1 MCKCP
6 NLNQGANLSTANPA
20 RRLSSLCVGSGSRVC
35 PVTRVL
41 SVVGAR
47 RAGGLGVLRRVQ
59 YRVPVNWMAAGHL
72 DLSSISVAQS
82 EASCVASDDD
92 LQRAG
97 VLHLLFAE
105 LEALRARHM
114 QEQQQH
120 EDTYAGL
127 VAEHRHQMA
136 ALRSLLDAEADRAAA
151 ARADVLAVT
160 VAAGNERLA
169 LHAELARCRRQSN
182 AHAADESAVVQ
193 TARSEAEER
202 EDSLRRQLRSAERQI
217 ELQTASMA
225 KALAAATVRARDDG
239 ATITQL
245 RKDLDTMSSTLRA
258 AQVQATKAEGRA
270 AKQSEENKKLVA
282 LLNASEQRV
291 QSLRSRSSV
300 LRPPRRVQTGSGTT
314 TARARS
320 AR

>member
-1 MCKCP
+1 M
-6 NLNQGANLSTANPA
+6 
-20 RRLSSLCVGSGSRVC
+20 
-35 PVTRVL
+35 
-41 SVVGAR
+41 
-47 RAGGLGVLRRVQ
+47 
-59 YRVPVNWMAAGHL
+59 
-72 DLSSISVAQS
+72 
-82 EASCVASDDD
+82 ASDDD

-182 AHAADESAVVQ
+182 AHAADESAGVQ
-193 TARSEAEER
+193 AARSEAEER
-202 EDSLRRQLRSAERQI
+202 EVSLRRQLRAAERQI
-217 ELQTASMA
+217 ELQAASMA

-245 RKDLDTMSSTLRA
+245 RNECDTMSSTLRA
-258 AQVQATKAEGRA
+258 ARVQAAKAEGRA

-291 QSLRSRSSV
+291 QSLRSKSSV
-300 LRPPRRVQTGSGTT
+300 LRDQLGNGVCGLSQGSERGLVSTVDSG
-314 TARARS
+314 RALDVTWNRRS
-320 AR
+320 APRSHCAGPHAPVASRRQASAHHSFCCL

>member
-1 MCKCP
+1 MSTGEPGTCSRRF
-6 NLNQGANLSTANPA
+6 GAFTAYIEGTPHF
-20 RRLSSLCVGSGSRVC
+20 
-35 PVTRVL
+35 
-41 SVVGAR
+41 
-47 RAGGLGVLRRVQ
+47 
-59 YRVPVNWMAAGHL
+59 YRVFFGMSVGRVT
-72 DLSSISVAQS
+72 LSSISAAQS
-82 EASCVASDDD
+82 EAGTSSAIESVASDDN
-92 LQRAG
+92 LHFAG

-120 EDTYAGL
+120 EDSYARL
-127 VAEHRHQMA
+127 VAVHRHQMA

-182 AHAADESAVVQ
+182 AHAVDESAVVQ

-202 EDSLRRQLRSAERQI
+202 EESLRRQLRAAERQI

-258 AQVQATKAEGRA
+258 AQVQATKSEGRA

>member
-1 MCKCP
+1 
-6 NLNQGANLSTANPA
+6 
-20 RRLSSLCVGSGSRVC
+20 
-35 PVTRVL
+35 
-41 SVVGAR
+41 
-47 RAGGLGVLRRVQ
+47 
-59 YRVPVNWMAAGHL
+59 MAAGHL

-120 EDTYAGL
+120 EDSYARL

-136 ALRSLLDAEADRAAA
+136 ALRSLLDAEAERAAA
-151 ARADVLAVT
+151 ARADVLEVT

-182 AHAADESAVVQ
+182 AHAADESAGVQ
-193 TARSEAEER
+193 AARSEAEER
-202 EDSLRRQLRSAERQI
+202 EVSLRRQLRAAERQI
-217 ELQTASMA
+217 ELQAASMA

-245 RKDLDTMSSTLRA
+245 RNECDTMSSTLRA
-258 AQVQATKAEGRA
+258 ARVQAAKAEGRA

-291 QSLRSRSSV
+291 QSLRSKSSV
-300 LRPPRRVQTGSGTT
+300 LRPPPRRVQTGSGTSA
-314 TARARS
+314 ARARS